1 MTVRRS
7 KIRPPRPPAALLLR
21 PALLARLQ
29 QAADRG
35 QVVLLQAPAGYGKS
49 TLLAAATEGRR
60 TAWVS
65 IDAGDGLAQIVEALH
80 AALEPFDLPWRQ
92 SSRRLVEQARSGEA
106 DVLAER
112 LAEALAAEGGDG
124 VIVLDDLQ
132 HCSDPQVH
140 RWIDGWVDA
149 PHGRW
154 SLWIGSRGQPPLA
167 VQRWRL
173 RGELVLVGADELAFD
188 RDEIRRLALQHGLHD
203 PARTAALVRRTG
215 GWPAALRLALD
226 SPADSPDSAS
236 DDALC
241 DYLASEVIDRMP
253 ADLRDFLLACAV
265 LPELTPSRTAA
276 VSGDTQAARHLDALR
291 HRDLFV
297 NEVDDD
303 GTLKLHDLFRRSLLQ
318 RLQRQDPARL
328 ARLLRRAAEGE
339 RDPVRRVASMLDA
352 GDESAAEAEL
362 EACSRALI
370 TDGAGAQVDLLL
382 TRFAPARRRGSLPLA
397 IVQAQLAWSRW
408 DTAGMLHALQQVP
421 AAAVQDAPPEGRDVY
436 HAYLAVAFDNAYR
449 VDDRQRVVQTLQQR
463 PLAPLPQLL
472 TLLCQPTGS
481 LADAARTRRAIV
493 AAADRLGTADAW
505 YQAAPPMTQPMLPGT
520 WHDTWQM
527 AATMRRLAAD
537 EPNGLRLWS
546 TYLQAWLELWRGDVE
561 AALQSALESAEVAR
575 WDGAPA
581 DGLAHIHAL
590 VALLHAVRGDG
601 AAALRA
607 LRRSREAASAPSE
620 PRQHWV
626 HGSQHAAWRTRVAIV
641 LGDLPALRAA
651 LADWPPPAAGS
662 ELMPRYA
669 LTHRM
674 AQACSQALEDRTGE
688 AVTAW
693 SALLPDLD
701 ALEGQGEPSELRLR
715 LCAALCSLG
724 RTDEARSL
732 LATTLGETPSEL
744 DLGPALLAGPQVLQ
758 TLVSAGAGL
767 SSTAARQAW
776 LERAAQQCH
785 SARQSPPEADAPGLS
800 AREREVLEC
809 IARGDSNKAIARRL
823 GLSAHTV
830 KRHVA
835 NLLDKLDL
843 TSRGQAAAWWREHLP
858 PPGGA

>member
-7 KIRPPRPPAALLLR
+7 KIRPPRPPAALLPR
-21 PALLARLQ
+21 PALVKRLQ
-29 QAADRG
+29 LAADRG

-49 TLLAAATEGRR
+49 TLLAAATEARR

-65 IDAGDGLAQIVEALH
+65 IDEGDGLAEIVEALL

-92 SSRRLVEQARSGEA
+92 SSRKLVEQARAGEA
-106 DVLAER
+106 EVLAER
-112 LAEALAAEGGDG
+112 LAEALSAEGGSG

-149 PHGRW
+149 PRGRW
-154 SLWIGSRGQPPLA
+154 SPWFGSRGQPPLA
-167 VQRWRL
+167 LQRWRL
-173 RGELVLVGADELAFD
+173 RGELVLLGPERLAFD
-188 RDEIRRLALQHGLHD
+188 RDESRRLALQHGLHD
-203 PARTAALVRRTG
+203 SVRTAALVRRTR

-226 SPADSPDSAS
+226 GPADSPDSAT

-241 DYLASEVIDRMP
+241 DYLGSEVIDRMP
-253 ADLRDFLLACAV
+253 VDLRDFLLACAV
-265 LPELTPSRTAA
+265 LPELTPSRAAA
-276 VSGDTQAARHLDALR
+276 VSGDPQAASHLDTLR

-303 GTLKLHDLFRRSLLQ
+303 GTLKLHDLFRRSLLL

-328 ARLLRRAAEGE
+328 ASLLRRAAEGE
-339 RDPVRRVASMLDA
+339 RDPARRVAGLLDA
-352 GDESAAEAEL
+352 GDEVAAETEL

-370 TDGAGAQVDLLL
+370 TDGAGSRVSTLLERFSPAQ
-382 TRFAPARRRGSLPLA
+382 RRGSLRLA

-408 DTAGMLHALQQVP
+408 DTAGMLQALQQVP
-421 AAAVQDAPPEGRDVY
+421 AMAVRDAPSDERDVY
-436 HAYLAVAFDNAYR
+436 QAYLAVAFDNAYR
-449 VDDRQRVVQTLQQR
+449 ADDRQRVVQALRQR
-463 PLAPLPQLL
+463 PLAPLPHLL
-472 TLLCQPTGS
+472 TLLCQPAGNVEE
-481 LADAARTRRAIV
+481 AARARRAIV

-505 YQAAPPMTQPMLPGT
+505 YQAAPPLTQPMLPGT
-520 WHDTWQM
+520 WYDTWQM
-527 AATMRRLAAD
+527 ATTMRHLAAGD
-537 EPNGLRLWS
+537 PNGLRLWS
-546 TYLQAWLELWRGDVE
+546 TYLQAWLELWRGDVA
-561 AALQSALESAEVAR
+561 AALQAAGECADVAR

-590 VALLHAVRGDG
+590 TALLHAVRGD
-601 AAALRA
+601 AAAAQRA
-607 LRRSREAASAPSE
+607 LRRSREAATAPTE
-620 PRQHWV
+620 PRQQWV

-651 LADWPPPAAGS
+651 LADWPPAAVGG
-662 ELMPRYA
+662 ELMPRFA
-669 LTHRM
+669 LAHRA
-674 AQACSQALEDRTGE
+674 AQACAQALEGRTSE

-693 SALLPDLD
+693 TALLPDLD
-701 ALEGQGEPSELRLR
+701 SLEGQGEPSEVRLR
-715 LCAALCSLG
+715 LCAELCSLG
-724 RTDEARSL
+724 RTDDARRL
-732 LATTLGETPSEL
+732 LATTLGEAPSAV

-758 TLVSAGAGL
+758 TLAGAGARL
-767 SSTAARQAW
+767 SLTPHRLAW
-776 LERAAQQCH
+776 LERAAQHCLC
-785 SARQSPPEADAPGLS
+785 ARRMPPEADGPGLT

-809 IARGDSNKAIARRL
+809 IARGDSNKSIARRL

-843 TSRGQAAAWWREHLP
+843 SSRGQAAAWWRNQAL
-858 PPGGA
+858 PPGGP